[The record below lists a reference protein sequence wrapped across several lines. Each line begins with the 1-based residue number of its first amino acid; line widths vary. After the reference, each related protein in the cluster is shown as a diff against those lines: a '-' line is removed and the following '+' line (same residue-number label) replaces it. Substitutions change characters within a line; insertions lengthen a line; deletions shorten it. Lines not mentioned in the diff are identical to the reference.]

1 MKRKRSIQ
9 RWKESDSADRVLS
22 RAEGTE
28 SNARKS
34 DP

>member
-1 MKRKRSIQ
+1 MERKRSIQ
-9 RWKESDSADRVLS
+9 RRTESDSADRVLS

-28 SNARKS
+28 SEVRKS

>member
-1 MKRKRSIQ
+1 MERKRSIQ
-9 RWKESDSADRVLS
+9 RWKESDSVDRVLS

-28 SNARKS
+28 SKTRKS